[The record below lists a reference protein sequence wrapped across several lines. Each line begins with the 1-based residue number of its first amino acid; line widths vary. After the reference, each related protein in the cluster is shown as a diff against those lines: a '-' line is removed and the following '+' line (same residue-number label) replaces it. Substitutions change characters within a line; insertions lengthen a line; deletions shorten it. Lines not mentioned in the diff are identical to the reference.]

1 MDLVFRV
8 PFLIV
13 RLVLSIGAV
22 LLSSS
27 LAGWRAR
34 RAFRRSLRRAGLT
47 LAEADALTAEYRPG
61 IRLRDLARA
70 VRIRGG

>member
-8 PFLIV
+8 PFLIG
-13 RLVLSIGAV
+13 RLAFSIGAV
-22 LLSSS
+22 LVGSP

-47 LAEADALTAEYRPG
+47 RGEADALADAYRPG
-61 IRLRDLARA
+61 IGLRDLARA
-70 VRIRGG
+70 VRIRKN